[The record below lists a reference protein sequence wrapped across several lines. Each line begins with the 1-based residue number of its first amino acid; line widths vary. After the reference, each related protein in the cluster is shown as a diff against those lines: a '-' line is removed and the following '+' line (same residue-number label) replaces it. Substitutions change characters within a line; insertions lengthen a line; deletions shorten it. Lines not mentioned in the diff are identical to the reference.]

1 MNNNA
6 KSTPKHGPGARMNA
20 PEKAKDFKGAI
31 KRLVKELD
39 KYKVLVIVAFVL
51 AILGSVISILAPDKL
66 SELTDKISEGLVINQ
81 DNMKE
86 LSKAVESSVSEE
98 KMKDLMPKVLEI
110 NMSSETV
117 SKVMSDSSI
126 SQDDKNKFRE
136 FMGNMQS
143 DQSKA
148 MEEMAKLPESVLKII
163 LPESTY
169 EGVKVSTDDKIAL
182 LKMDKDKLSLPKS
195 IQNILFDEVTI
206 DGVKVSAHDQYE
218 FAVTMSGLSKDAD
231 ETELYKTLD
240 TLPKSVRD
248 VIAPAMNFKVIKNIA
263 LTLLFMYSCSAIFNY
278 IQAICMTYVSIK
290 FSKNLRNRISIKI
303 NKLPLKYFDKH
314 YIGDTLSRVT
324 NDVDMMVKQCI
335 NHFLL

>member
-1 MNNNA
+1 MNNSA

-143 DQSKA
+143 NQSKA

-248 VIAPAMNFKVIKNIA
+248 VIEPTMNFKVIKNIA
-263 LTLLFMYSCSAIFNY
+263 LTLLFMFP
-278 IQAICMTYVSIK
+278 K
-290 FSKNLRNRISIKI
+290 RK
-303 NKLPLKYFDKH
+303 
-314 YIGDTLSRVT
+314 
-324 NDVDMMVKQCI
+324 
-335 NHFLL
+335 